1 MVENLDQLLA
11 RSTREIEAHVTE
23 LGLLE
28 AGRYF
33 IEQPAQLLAAMRLWA
48 QSQCRSDQ
56 VVREILQDLDRTALE
71 DAARELR
78 EMGTPDAKA
87 AAWTVALNTN
97 RSSEELMAI
106 ASYALRA
113 L

>member
-1 MVENLDQLLA
+1 MENLGD
-11 RSTREIEAHVTE
+11 IEAHATE

-28 AGRYF
+28 SSRYF
-33 IEQPAQLLAAMRLWA
+33 IEQPAQLLAALRLWA
-48 QSQCRSDQ
+48 QSQYRSDQ
-56 VVREILQDLDRTALE
+56 VVREILKDLDLAALE
-71 DAARELR
+71 DASRELR

-87 AAWTVALNTN
+87 AAWTIALNTN
-97 RSSEELMAI
+97 RSSGELMAV